1 MHEVNFVTFV
11 KGIFRGLIAAI
22 KTDVDVF
29 LLTLSG
35 IIWPI
40 KILKGLSFSTFIYV
54 IMRRADGL
62 MTAYL
67 NIKNREMSDVS
78 RS

>member
-1 MHEVNFVTFV
+1 MHEVNFFDFT
-11 KGIFRGLIAAI
+11 KGIFRGLIAAV

-29 LLTLSG
+29 LLTFSA

-40 KILKGLSFSTFIYV
+40 KILKGLSFSTLIYV

-67 NIKNREMSDVS
+67 NIKNREMSDAS

>member
-1 MHEVNFVTFV
+1 MHEVDFVNFA
-11 KGIFRGLIAAI
+11 KGIFHGLISAI

-35 IIWPI
+35 VIWPI
-40 KILKGLSFSTFIYV
+40 KILRGLSFSTFIYV
-54 IMRRADGL
+54 IMRRTDGL

-67 NIKNREMSDVS
+67 NIRNREMSDVS
-78 RS
+78 RP